1 MRHFTAHRISLSLLC
16 CLLSL
21 AAALTGAAQAQAP
34 DEAAAR
40 DVVTKFFAAY
50 QRRDLSSVLALWSE
64 RAPELAGLKQTLQKT
79 FSANEQFEL
88 KSLDIS
94 KVSIEADKAR
104 VEFKVEMSA
113 VDVKTKQ
120 PANLYTGRGTRLL
133 RLVKEEA
140 VWKIWQDAP
149 IEAELA
155 TSLIAARTDDER
167 KALLA
172 ARAQLVTPE
181 LIRELNK
188 QARAMLTPKTTGE
201 LLPAFSLALSL
212 AERLNDRAGLI
223 ESWRNVGNVHRV
235 RGDAPQAIEAF
246 NKSLSL
252 AEEAHDLEAINAALN
267 ATAAT
272 YFMKGQHDEAL
283 RYLRRGIEV
292 AKQRGDTEYV
302 IYTLSNIGLVHKS
315 QGKLTE
321 AIIDYR
327 ASLAAAE
334 QAGDK
339 ASAAVVV
346 NDLGN
351 TYMLLSDYPQARASY
366 EQSLRTAREIN
377 DKRSTGAALNNLGIL
392 AQTLGDYDQALDNF
406 QQSLALAEAS
416 GDKQAIGTAL
426 SNIGNLNYARGDYAR
441 ALEAYHRSL
450 QLREE
455 IKHRTGIAS
464 TLTNIGLIHKSQGNY
479 ALALD
484 YLQRGLTIKQELND
498 KPSIASSLNTL
509 GSLYHAQRD
518 YARALDYLQQSL
530 KLHEALGDRSGL
542 ARALS
547 YIGLTYYDRGD
558 YTTALDHWQKS
569 LAIREALGE
578 KASIATTWGNVA
590 DAYLKLGRPA
600 DSLEYADRAAASA
613 QAIGQPEIYMN
624 ARTAAGRAYDALQKP
639 AEARRALLDAVATA
653 EQLRVRAAG
662 GEEDQERSF
671 EHLVEPYYALVALLV
686 RQGETG
692 EALAYAERAKGRVL
706 LDVLYGGRENVTK
719 AMTAD
724 EVKQERT
731 LVANMVALNTQ
742 LARLRQKSSPDAALA
757 SQLDAQLQQARR
769 LYESFQTNLYAAH
782 PQLRA
787 QRAQSPPL
795 TSAELSALVPDA
807 TTALI
812 EYVVT
817 DEQVYLFV
825 VTRSA
830 GTPRLQVYTLNVR
843 GTELAELAHT
853 FRRRVAER
861 DLAVNQPAGRLYE
874 LLIKPAER
882 QLQGVRKLCIVPDG
896 ALWELPFQALHA
908 GARGYLLEQYA
919 VFYAPSLSVLREM
932 SRRRDA
938 RTSAPRGGK
947 RASGASLFALGNPVL
962 SGAAVARAGATRDEP
977 LSQLPSAEQEVN
989 TLGQLYGRERSRIL
1003 IGPQAREAAVKTEA
1017 GGYRVLHFATHA
1029 LLDDRNPMYSR
1040 ILLASEPD
1048 GSGEDGLLEAWEVMK
1063 LDLSAELTV
1072 LSACQ
1077 TARGRVAPGEGMI
1090 GMSWAL
1096 FVAGSPAVVVSQWE
1110 VDSERSAALMVEFH
1124 RNLLRLRP
1132 AGQRPPTKSEA
1143 LRQAAL
1149 KLLRGP
1155 YSHPAYW
1162 AGFILIGDE
1171 R

>member
-1 MRHFTAHRISLSLLC
+1 MRYFTAHRVIVSLLC
-16 CLLSL
+16 CLLC
-21 AAALTGAAQAQAP
+21 LTAGLTVAAQTQGP
-34 DEAAAR
+34 DEVAAR
-40 DVVTKFFAAY
+40 DVVAKFFAAY
-50 QRRDLSSVLALWSE
+50 QRRDLPGVLALWSA
-64 RAPELAGLKQTLQKT
+64 RAPELASVKQTLQKT
-79 FSANEQFEL
+79 FSSNEQFEL

-94 KVSIEADKAR
+94 KVTVEAERAR
-104 VEFKVEMSA
+104 VELKVEMSA
-113 VDVKTKQ
+113 VDVKTGR
-120 PANLYTGRGTRLL
+120 PASPDLGRGTRTL
-133 RLVKEEA
+133 RLVKEEG
-140 VWKIWQDAP
+140 VWKIWQYAP

-155 TSLIAARTDDER
+155 TALIAAKTEDER

-172 ARAQLVTPE
+172 ARAESVTPV
-181 LIRELNK
+181 LVRELNK
-188 QARAMLTPKTTGE
+188 QARAMLTPKTAGE
-201 LLPAFSLALSL
+201 FLPAFSLALSL

-223 ESWRNVGNVHRV
+223 ESWRNIGNVHRV
-235 RGDAPQAIEAF
+235 RGDAPQALEAF
-246 NKSLSL
+246 NKSLRL
-252 AEEAHDLEAINAALN
+252 AEEAHDLEAVNAALN

-272 YFMKGQHDEAL
+272 YFMKGQHEQAL
-283 RYLRRGIEV
+283 VYLRRGIEV
-292 AKQRGDTEYV
+292 AKQRGDTEY
-302 IYTLSNIGLVHKS
+302 IIHTLSNIGLVHKS

-321 AIIDYR
+321 AVADYR
-327 ASLAAAE
+327 ASLAVAE
-334 QAGDK
+334 QAGNK

-351 TYMLLSDYPQARASY
+351 TYMLLSDYSQARAAY
-366 EQSLRTAREIN
+366 EQSLRLARAIGN
-377 DKRSTGAALNNLGIL
+377 KRSTGAALTNLGIL

-406 QQSLALAEAS
+406 QQGLAIAEAD
-416 GDKQAIGTAL
+416 GDKQATGTAL
-426 SNIGNLNYARGDYAR
+426 SNIGNLYYARGDYAR

-455 IKHRTGIAS
+455 IKHRAGIAS

-484 YLQRGLTIKQELND
+484 YLQRGLALKQELND
-498 KPSIASSLNTL
+498 KPSIAFSLNTL

-518 YARALDYLQQSL
+518 YVRALDYLQQSL

-547 YIGLTYYDRGD
+547 HTGLTYYDRGD
-558 YTTALDHWQKS
+558 YTTALDYWQKS
-569 LAIREALGE
+569 LAIRETLGE
-578 KASIATTWGNVA
+578 KASIAATWSNIA
-590 DAYLKLGRPA
+590 DAHLKLGRPA
-600 DSLEYADRAAASA
+600 ESLEYANRAAASA
-613 QAIGQPEIYMN
+613 QQIGQPEIYMN
-624 ARTAAGRAYDALQKP
+624 ARTAAGRAFDALQKP
-639 AEARRALLDAVATA
+639 AQARQALLDAVAAA

-671 EHLVEPYYALVALLV
+671 EHLVEPYYALVGLLV
-686 RQGETG
+686 RQGETA

-706 LDVLYGGRENVTK
+706 LDVLHGGRENVTK

-724 EVKQERT
+724 EVKQERA

-742 LARLRQKSSPDAALA
+742 LARLRQQSSTDAALV

-769 LYESFQTNLYAAH
+769 AYESFQTNLYAAH

-787 QRAQSPPL
+787 QRGQSPPL
-795 TSAELSALVPDA
+795 KLAELAALVPDA
-807 TTALI
+807 ATAII

-825 VTRSA
+825 VTHGVA
-830 GTPRLQVYTLNVR
+830 APRLQVYTLNVR

-861 DLAVNQPAGRLYE
+861 DLAVKQPAARLYD
-874 LLIKPAER
+874 LLVKPAER

-932 SRRRDA
+932 SRRRAA

-947 RASGASLFALGNPVL
+947 LAGGASLFALGNPVL
-962 SGAAVARAGATRDEP
+962 SGATVARVGATRDEP
-977 LSQLPSAEQEVN
+977 LSQLPSAEREVN
-989 TLGQLYGRERSRIL
+989 ALGQLYGRDRSRVL
-1003 IGPQAREAAVKTEA
+1003 IGPQAREAAVKMEA
-1017 GGYRVLHFATHA
+1017 GRYRVLHFATHA

-1077 TARGRVAPGEGMI
+1077 TARGRVAPGEGII

-1096 FVAGSPAVVVSQWE
+1096 FVAGSPAAVVSQWE

-1124 RNLLRLRP
+1124 RNLLGQKP
-1132 AGQRPPTKSEA
+1132 AGRRAPTKSEA